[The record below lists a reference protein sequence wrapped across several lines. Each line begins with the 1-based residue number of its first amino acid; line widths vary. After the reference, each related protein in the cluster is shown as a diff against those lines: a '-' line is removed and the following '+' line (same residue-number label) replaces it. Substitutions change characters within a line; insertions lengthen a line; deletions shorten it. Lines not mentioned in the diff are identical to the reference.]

1 MFRHCPRR
9 PMAALM
15 VSILMAA
22 APAAA
27 EEGAAPPASTGRY
40 AFVPAA
46 EGTLRLDT
54 QSGAVSL
61 CAGTGAE
68 LSCRPVREEA
78 SRAREMRA
86 LEARLA
92 ALEAR
97 LAAIEARDEEAG
109 EDTGEARG
117 LPTLK
122 DEEAVDRVMD
132 LAERMMRR
140 FFDMVEAL
148 RDEAETNRI

>member
-1 MFRHCPRR
+1 
-9 PMAALM
+9 MAALM

-22 APAAA
+22 APVAA
-27 EEGAAPPASTGRY
+27 EEVAAPAASTGRY

-46 EGTLRLDT
+46 GGTLRLDT

-78 SRAREMRA
+78 SRTREMRA

-97 LAAIEARDEEAG
+97 LAAIEARDEEA
-109 EDTGEARG
+109 GEARG